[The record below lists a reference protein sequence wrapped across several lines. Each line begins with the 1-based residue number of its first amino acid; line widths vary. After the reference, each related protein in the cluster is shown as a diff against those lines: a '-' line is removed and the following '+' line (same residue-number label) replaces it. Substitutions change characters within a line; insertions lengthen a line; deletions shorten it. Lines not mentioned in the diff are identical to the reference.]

1 MNKIIER
8 FSQSAFKI
16 NLTYFCIFLMCAD
29 GYLLFNRISGI
40 RNEYVNGLYYIQ
52 DDFSN
57 NKYEETLIGSNDHR
71 GLFEL
76 INEANNKSSINTLNL
91 YTGICLSKLGHYM
104 EGINHLKGV
113 NVSDDFLKAK
123 INVLIGDC
131 YTDLSEYDKALESFL
146 MSLKLAEKSDEMA
159 SNIVYKIVLIYEEKG
174 MYDKALEL
182 LKKTIRKSKSKG
194 YSNSL
199 LIDEKKKIQMLM
211 KKI

>member
-8 FSQSAFKI
+8 FSQGAFKI
-16 NLTYFCIFLMCAD
+16 DLIYFCIFLMCAD
-29 GYLLFNRISGI
+29 GYLLFNRIIRI

-57 NKYEETLIGSNDHR
+57 NKYVETLIGSNDHR

-76 INEANNKSSINTLNL
+76 INETNDKSSINTLNL
-91 YTGICLSKLGHYM
+91 YTGICLSKLGHYI
-104 EGINHLKGV
+104 EGINHLKCV

-174 MYDKALEL
+174 MYNKALEL

-199 LIDEKKKIQMLM
+199 LIDEKKKIQMVM